1 MSERQPERDVSGT
14 VPPAVPD
21 GPRPVDPSELSRY
34 DILLAAIP
42 LALLSAVLFGHL
54 TPVPLWASLS
64 VGALASLWMVVD
76 GVALH
81 PPA

>member
-42 LALLSAVLFGHL
+42 LPSVLIGRGERIL
-54 TPVPLWASLS
+54 AANEQA
-64 VGALASLWMVVD
+64 GARLGQIGRAHV
-76 GVALH
+76 
-81 PPA
+81 